1 MPPFKDILQ
10 KRSKGQRPSSRDS
23 NDYNNSNLE
32 AAPAQ
37 EFKFIRSDTHTQELL
52 TPAAI
57 NITTANLSSPP
68 TEDTE
73 SSPTTPRR
81 RSFFRRRSHASAEN
95 LSLHGS
101 GETLSVATTTST
113 GKGEKRISNLLHVD
127 HHSSNRSSLSRS
139 GSSSS
144 VNIPAD
150 LPQID
155 HNAGADEQ
163 DREAQWEKRAT
174 RLVQGNPRLSGVSPD
189 RTIQSARSSTVNFSY
204 LQPNPNQRGR
214 SRSNSG
220 VSEPQA
226 DVCTLRWSIIIQ
238 MDG

>member
-1 MPPFKDILQ
+1 MPLKDILQ
-10 KRSKGQRPSSRDS
+10 KHSKGQGPSSRDY
-23 NDYNNSNLE
+23 NDYNSNVE
-32 AAPAQ
+32 IAPTQ
-37 EFKFIRSDTHTQELL
+37 EFKFIRSDTHTQEVL
-52 TPAAI
+52 TPGAI
-57 NITTANLSSPP
+57 NITAANLRSPL

-73 SSPTTPRR
+73 SSSTTPRR

-95 LSLHGS
+95 LSLPPHHGG
-101 GETLSVATTTST
+101 GETLAATTT
-113 GKGEKRISNLLHVD
+113 GKGEKRISNLLHLD
-127 HHSSNRSSLSRS
+127 HHSSHRSSLSRS

-174 RLVQGNPRLSGVSPD
+174 RLVQGNPRLGGVSPD
-189 RTIQSARSSTVNFSY
+189 RTVQSARSSTVNFSY
-204 LQPNPNQRGR
+204 LQPNPSQGGR

-238 MDG
+238 VTG